1 MEQLHRVNKKV
12 WDEKQTSYLPGW
24 NAFSLLMD
32 LVAILCINQ
41 MEMLGDK
48 SLPLIKQ
55 KGL

>member
-24 NAFSLLMD
+24 NMFSLLTK
-32 LVAILCINQ
+32 LVAIPHKNW
-41 MEMLGDK
+41 MAMLGDK
-48 SLPLIKQ
+48 SLSLIKQ